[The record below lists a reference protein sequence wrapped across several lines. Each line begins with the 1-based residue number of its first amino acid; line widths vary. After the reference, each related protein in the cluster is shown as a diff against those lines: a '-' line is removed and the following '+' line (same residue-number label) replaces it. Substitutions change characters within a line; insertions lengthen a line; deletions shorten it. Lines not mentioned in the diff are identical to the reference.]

1 MRKLLLAIAV
11 LLLATPAYAQ
21 KACEE
26 LKNEIDAKIK
36 ANKVEGYTLEVV
48 ASDAVKDQTVVG
60 SCEGGTKKIVYTRG
74 GDKAE
79 SEKSEK
85 K

>member
-1 MRKLLLAIAV
+1 MRKLLLVVAV

-60 SCEGGTKKIVYTRG
+60 SCEGGTKKIVYSRG
-74 GDKAE
+74 GEKAE
-79 SEKSEK
+79 K

>member
-1 MRKLLLAIAV
+1 MRKLLLAAAV

-48 ASDAVKDQTVVG
+48 PSADVKDQKVVG

-74 GDKAE
+74 
-79 SEKSEK
+79 EK